1 MTLDGLDS
9 SSDSDSVVDDI
20 FFLRPASVASHD
32 SEEQSSSVLSPL
44 HSAKQTGSTVRAAQR
59 GITRRPRHFSES
71 SLLEEMETE
80 CYVAR
85 RSSMRRRFRSLS
97 DNDGMTVSEESSK
110 PGKLNV

>member
-20 FFLRPASVASHD
+20 FFRPASVASLD
-32 SEEQSSSVLSPL
+32 SEEQSSSVMSPL

-59 GITRRPRHFSES
+59 GIFRRPRHFSES
-71 SLLEEMETE
+71 SLLEETETE

-85 RSSMRRRFRSLS
+85 HSSMRRRFRSLS
-97 DNDGMTVSEESSK
+97 ENDGMTVSEESSK